1 MYFQIL
7 RGDYMLLQHPI
18 YPLIITFFTLF
29 LVIIQSIQSEKV
41 LKNRL
46 ILAFFNITIAVMVF
60 VIYESLII
68 GNSMYENIYV
78 GFNFFVYFVFL
89 LVLYS
94 TFKTATLK
102 ANHYQL
108 FVKSIKNSRWNAY
121 YVVDAKER
129 VRDMSSSLLH
139 ELNLEKEDII
149 GKKFFSVLNKSIRF
163 TKFNGNDINNRAL
176 ENYFLEYK
184 ENAKAGD
191 SEVQELTFLNFDGN
205 PVILHMVMQPV
216 YALGK
221 YKGRICVGEKKTDF
235 DLLAV
240 EKELNDRSTE
250 LESIRH
256 KFIATLQI
264 SEEGLFYID
273 LDERTIWASDALVRM
288 LNLPGNTLDL
298 TDFRRM
304 IEAEDLKKYL
314 ALIGDLS
321 INKKQYSTSY
331 RIMVNN
337 RYMWFKEKGIRLF
350 EDQHSAVIM
359 GTLNPMKTKHYLA
372 SNIDELDKL
381 KDHNEMMVSMNKLF
395 KDNRYFQLVLIRLKN
410 MPKINE
416 THGRE
421 VGNMLMAEYIKKLRT
436 TFVTESG
443 DIFRVSGIEFAIT
456 ITDPRKMDVLA
467 NGIKSNKTFLNLTMQ
482 YGSISAELEVFA
494 GIAIGGSDAHD
505 EHQLYQASL
514 QALKIAENPQFSAHG
529 CYYKDI
535 VS

>member
-1 MYFQIL
+1 
-7 RGDYMLLQHPI
+7 MLLQHPI

-60 VIYESLII
+60 VIYESMII